1 MLSFREIK
9 EKGYLPQKTQLKMMV
24 GGGLALS
31 KTLLFNITDVKK
43 LRVLPP
49 GAQRYVR
56 PKRPYDL
63 PEYHTEMK
71 TPLSNE
77 KYLRPTLFC
86 NHLEPEVIALAHQL
100 GAYQKSEKEFAE
112 AAFHFVKEKMTLE
125 ILPFNRVG
133 ETIRRG
139 TGTCIHLITVFI
151 ALCRAAGIKARYK
164 MFAMNMIQAWYDA
177 VVDVDP
183 LIKKWYDSM
192 GYFMI
197 EGEGE
202 AFIDGEWVV
211 AHVGPRA
218 ERQAAAGIPITKF
231 GEDSLGR
238 WFFAVPGSIMIMESI
253 PLGLDRALQLLKKI
267 APGSMER
274 VNISI
279 QKQIAKGAQ
288 IIEEAGGK
296 EAYDTE
302 AREKSEIQKPS
313 LELQHK
319 EEIIFES

>member
-1 MLSFREIK
+1 MLSIKEIK
-9 EKGYLPQKTQLKMMV
+9 EKGYLPQKTQLKMMI

-31 KTLLFNITDVKK
+31 KTLLLNFTDVKK
-43 LRVLPP
+43 LRVLPED
-49 GAQRYVR
+49 AERYVR
-56 PKRPYDL
+56 PKPTYQL
-63 PEYHTEMK
+63 PTYNSTMNACQSK
-71 TPLSNE
+71 E

-100 GAYQKSEKEFAE
+100 GAYQKTDEEFAE

-133 ETIRRG
+133 KTIQRG

-202 AFIDGEWVV
+202 VYINGEWKV

-253 PLGLDRALQLLKKI
+253 PLGLGRALSMLKKI

-279 QKQIAKGAQ
+279 QKQIAKGAE
-288 IIEEAGGK
+288 IIEKAGGI
-296 EAYDTE
+296 EAYDKQ
-302 AREKSEIQKPS
+302 AREKNEIQKPS
-313 LELQHK
+313 LELQK
-319 EEIIFES
+319 KKEIIFES

>member
-1 MLSFREIK
+1 MLSIREIK
-9 EKGYLPQKTQLKMMV
+9 EKGYLPQKTQLKMMI

-31 KTLLFNITDVKK
+31 KTLFLNFTDVKK
-43 LRVLPP
+43 LRVLPQN
-49 GAQRYVR
+49 AERYVR
-56 PKRPYDL
+56 PKPSY
-63 PEYHTEMK
+63 T
-71 TPLSNE
+71 LSSHESTMEACRSDE

-100 GAYQKSEKEFAE
+100 GAYQKTDEEFAE

-133 ETIRRG
+133 KTIQRG

-202 AFIDGEWVV
+202 AYINGEWKV

-253 PLGLDRALQLLKKI
+253 PLGLGRALIMLKKI

-279 QKQIAKGAQ
+279 QKQIKKGAE
-288 IIEEAGGK
+288 IIEKAGGP
-296 EAYDTE
+296 EAYDTQ
-302 AREKSEIQKPS
+302 ARDKNEIQKPS
-313 LELQHK
+313 LELQQRK
-319 EEIIFES
+319 EIIFES